1 MKRFIDVTEAIPEG
15 AIGNLNGLFY
25 KIGLH
30 NFSYYWNGEKWLR
43 SQKPAPLIKAALEKC
58 RNKFSFNNEG

>member
-1 MKRFIDVTEAIPEG
+1 MKRLIDVTEAIPED

-30 NFSYYWNGEKWLR
+30 NFSYYWNGDEWLR
-43 SQKPAPLIKAALEKC
+43 SQKPAPLIEAALKKC
-58 RNKFSFNNEG
+58 RHKFSLNNEV